1 MNTQNNTMRTLYVAN
16 PEYHEEVYAPQ
27 PVICYDPP
35 MIREIAAMW
44 EVPIEEYL
52 QKFHRASPEEVAE
65 YGSYPKIVDWPTYE
79 VISHAAIHTVDRESY
94 IEEYARHAVWEDFD
108 GDPIAQVR
116 LDYLGWLWEIAHALP
131 CDLLECLDM
140 TRDEFRDCYPIADD
154 ELDQLLH
161 GTMPLPD
168 SEMEWILEMV
178 YPAISLPR
186 Q

>member
-1 MNTQNNTMRTLYVAN
+1 MRTLYVAN
-16 PEYHEEVYAPQ
+16 PEYREEIYAPQ
-27 PVICYDPP
+27 PIICYDPP
-35 MIREIAAMW
+35 MIREIA
-44 EVPIEEYL
+44 
-52 QKFHRASPEEVAE
+52 
-65 YGSYPKIVDWPTYE
+65 
-79 VISHAAIHTVDRESY
+79 
-94 IEEYARHAVWEDFD
+94 
-108 GDPIAQVR
+108 
-116 LDYLGWLWEIAHALP
+116 HALH

-140 TRDEFRDCYPIADD
+140 TRDVFRDCYPIADD